1 VTITGSGFIPGESA
15 TPIRF
20 GQTEAVGVN
29 CTSPTECSATTPGI
43 PPPEEEPFSNPVDV
57 TATVNGVASPHTAA
71 DHFDYHGLYLV
82 GGGETGRLRVGESVK
97 LNGFAAGQETNECYA
112 FVEGRVA
119 SNGQTTDVL
128 DIAPTYFPNCFQEQF
143 FGELPFSFALRLAD
157 DGSATIEGPMGVR
170 TGNGCVYEGSRMA
183 GSFENTLRA
192 PLNAGLSGT
201 FTLVAEEKPGAGCA
215 ATESVGVG
223 VATQLG
229 YPSIEPIG

>member
-1 VTITGSGFIPGESA
+1 VTITGSGFTLGTSA
-15 TPIRF
+15 THITF
-20 GQTEAVGVN
+20 GETEAVDVN
-29 CTSPTECSATTPGI
+29 CTTATECTATTPELSQEAAQEFG
-43 PPPEEEPFSNPVDV
+43 SVANV
-57 TATVNGVASPHTAA
+57 TATVNSVVSPQTPA
-71 DHFDYHGLYLV
+71 DQFHYHGLYLV

-112 FVEGRVA
+112 FVEGRIA

-170 TGNGCVYEGSRMA
+170 TGNGCVYEGNRMA